1 MREKQKNSFQKK
13 VTANDSEVNAEEK
26 TLIQRKGNPIEN
38 IDETIN
44 TPARYV
50 SWFQSKTIKL
60 DKYLEI
66 CPHCKK
72 PTMYAFHRTVIDSAV
87 DYLEGKRM
95 FESFIPH
102 QKNSFPII
110 SFIIVI
116 GTGMYFLINHIVNIF
131 KG

>member
-1 MREKQKNSFQKK
+1 MLEKQKKQFSKNDCDDSPVNNQK
-13 VTANDSEVNAEEK
+13 T
-26 TLIQRKGNPIEN
+26 TLVLLKDNPRKN

-44 TPARYV
+44 TPERYV
-50 SWFQSKTIKL
+50 SWFQASTSNL

-72 PTMYAFHRTVIDSAV
+72 NTMQAFHRTVINNAV

-95 FESFIPH
+95 FGTYIPN

-110 SFIIVI
+110 SLVLAI
-116 GTGMYFLINHIVNIF
+116 GTGAYFLLSHIVDVI